1 MASNVTLTEGMRAN
15 LFSLQQTSKLMEL
28 TQKRLATGKR
38 VNTALD
44 DPINFF
50 AAQNHQQRADDLA
63 FRKDAMGEAIQTIKA
78 ADNGIDA
85 ITTLLASAKA
95 TAQSA
100 LSTSDTTERAALANQ
115 FDDILDQIDALA
127 ADSGYKGVNFLN
139 NDSLTVTFN
148 ADGTSALNVSG
159 FNGNAASL
167 GVVDAT
173 SWGGASGSTNIQTAI
188 DNIDTATGTLRTNAK
203 GLSNSLSTITA
214 RQDFTDKMINTLED
228 GVANLTNA
236 DLNEEGAN
244 MLMLQTQQALG
255 TTALS
260 LASQAAQGVLRLF

>member
-15 LFSLQQTSKLMEL
+15 LFSLQNTSKLMEL
-28 TQKRLATGKR
+28 TQKRLSTGKR

-85 ITTLLASAKA
+85 ITTLIASAKS

-100 LSTSDTTERAALANQ
+100 LSTSSTAERSDLAVQYNS
-115 FDDILDQIDALA
+115 ILDQIDTLA
-127 ADSGYKGVNFLN
+127 ADSGYKGVNFLA
-139 NDSLTVTFN
+139 SESMTVTFD
-148 ADGTSALNVSG
+148 ATGDSTLSVSG
-159 FNGNAASL
+159 FNANSAGLSIT
-167 GVVDAT
+167 DAT
-173 SWGGASGSTNIQTAI
+173 NNWAAAANINASVTLM
-188 DNIDTATGTLRTNAK
+188 DNATTTMRTEAK
-203 GLSNSLSTITA
+203 SLSNSLSTITA

>member
-1 MASNVTLTEGMRAN
+1 MASNITLTEGMRAN
-15 LFSLQQTSKLMEL
+15 LFSLQNTSKLMEL

-50 AAQNHQQRADDLA
+50 SAQNHQQRADDLA
-63 FRKDAMGEAIQTIKA
+63 FRKDAMGEAIQGIKA

-85 ITTLLASAKA
+85 ISNLLASAKS
-95 TAQSA
+95 TAQTA
-100 LSTSDTTERAALANQ
+100 LATSDTSEKASLATQ
-115 FDDILDQIDALA
+115 FDNIIAQIDLLA
-127 ADSGYKGVNFLN
+127 ADSGYKGVNFLAA
-139 NDSLTVTFN
+139 DTLTVTFD
-148 ADGTSALNVSG
+148 AEGASQLGIAG
-159 FNGNAASL
+159 FNGDANSL
-167 GVVDAT
+167 GVYDAT
-173 SWGGASGSTNIQTAI
+173 SWDGGDTNISTSI
-188 DNIDTATGTLRTNAK
+188 DEIDTATSALRTNSK
-203 GLSNSLSTITA
+203 SLSNSLSTITA
-214 RQDFTDKMINTLED
+214 RQDFTEKMINTLEG

>member
-1 MASNVTLTEGMRAN
+1 MAQNVTLTEGMRAN
-15 LFSLQQTSKLMEL
+15 LFSLQNTSKLMEL

-85 ITTLLASAKA
+85 ITTLIASAKS

-100 LSTSDTTERAALANQ
+100 LSTTDTAERSSLAVQ
-115 FDDILDQIDALA
+115 FNTLLDQIDRLSE
-127 ADSGYKGVNFLN
+127 DSGYKGVNFLSG
-139 NDSLTVTFN
+139 DSLTVTFD
-148 ADGTSALNVSG
+148 ADGSSTLGISG
-159 FNGNAASL
+159 FEGNSASL
-167 GVVDAT
+167 GVSDAT
-173 SWGGASGSTNIQTAI
+173 SNWATS
-188 DNIDTATGTLRTNAK
+188 DNINAAITALDTATDTLRTNAK
-203 GLSNSLSTITA
+203 SLSNSLSTITA
-214 RQDFTDKMINTLED
+214 RQDFTEKMINTLEG

>member
-1 MASNVTLTEGMRAN
+1 MAIDHITLTEGMRSN
-15 LFSLQQTSKLMEL
+15 LFSLQTTAKLMEL
-28 TQKRLATGKR
+28 TGKRLATGKR

-63 FRKDAMGEAIQTIKA
+63 FRKDAMGEAIQTVKA
-78 ADNGIDA
+78 ADNGISA
-85 ITTLLASAKA
+85 ITTLIASAKS

-100 LSTSDTTERAALANQ
+100 LSTSSTAERSDLAVQYN
-115 FDDILDQIDALA
+115 DLLDQIDTLA
-127 ADSGYKGVNFLN
+127 ADSGYKGVNFLVG
-139 NDSLTVTFN
+139 DSLTVTFD
-148 ADGTSALNVSG
+148 ASGDSTLGVAG
-159 FNGNAASL
+159 FNANA
-167 GVVDAT
+167 G
-173 SWGGASGSTNIQTAI
+173 
-188 DNIDTATGTLRTNAK
+188 
-203 GLSNSLSTITA
+203 GLSISDAVSNWASSADIDAAVTQLEAAKTTVRTGAQALSSSLSTITA
-214 RQDFTDKMINTLED
+214 RQDFTDKMINTLEG

-244 MLMLQTQQALG
+244 MLMLQTKQALS